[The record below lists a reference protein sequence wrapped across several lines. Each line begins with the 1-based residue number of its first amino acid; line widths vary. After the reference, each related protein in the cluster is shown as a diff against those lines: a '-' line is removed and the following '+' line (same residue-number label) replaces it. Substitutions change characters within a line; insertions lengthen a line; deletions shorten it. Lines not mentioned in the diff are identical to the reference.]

1 MLKIMIIGSNGQLG
15 SEITK
20 RFSNRADVIGLT
32 HSDIEIS
39 EIGSVKAQIELSKP
53 DVVVNTAAY
62 HNVMKCEENPDQAM
76 RVNAAGVFN
85 LVRICSDYR
94 ISLVQVS
101 TDYIFD
107 GKKGAPYIEADFPNP
122 LNIYAVSKL
131 AGEYIVQNYSE
142 RFYILRVSGIY
153 GTVACRA
160 KGGNFITTML
170 RAAEE
175 REVVKVVD
183 DEILTPTPVSDIAEN
198 LWTLIRNEAYG
209 TYHMT
214 AEGECSW
221 YEFARVIF
229 DQLGLKTPLKPCK
242 VADFPMIV
250 KRPTY
255 SVLENQ
261 RLKAIGL
268 NEMRP
273 WRENISEFLAE
284 NYQ

>member
-1 MLKIMIIGSNGQLG
+1 MLKVLIIGSNGQLG

-20 RFSNRADVIGLT
+20 RFSNRAEVIGLT
-32 HSDIEIS
+32 HADIEIS
-39 EIGSVKAQIELSKP
+39 DIGSVETQIEINKP

-62 HNVMKCEENPDQAM
+62 HDVKKCEEDPDQAM
-76 RVNAAGVFN
+76 RVNAGGVLN
-85 LVRICSDYR
+85 LARICADHR
-94 ISLVQVS
+94 ISLVQIS

-107 GKKGAPYIEADFPNP
+107 GRKGTPYMEGDLPNP

-131 AGEYIVQNYSE
+131 AGEYIVQNYCE
-142 RFYILRVSGIY
+142 RFYIVRVSGLY
-153 GTVACRA
+153 GQVACRA

-175 REVVKVVD
+175 REIVKVVD

-198 LWTLIRNEAYG
+198 IWSLIRNEAYG

-229 DQLGLKTPLKPCK
+229 DQLGLKTPLQPCK
-242 VADFPMIV
+242 VADFPMVV
-250 KRPTY
+250 KRPRY
-255 SVLENQ
+255 SVLENN

-268 NEMRP
+268 NGMRP
-273 WRENISEFLAE
+273 WRENVSEFLAE